1 MTVGRRL
8 PCFAFALVLVL
19 AAACSDEP
27 AGDPRARDA
36 VIEAVRAIG
45 DPEPATMELSLPY
58 ADAEDLVQLSIGV
71 RPEIA
76 EVMEGARITVSNDW
90 AADPLEAHFV
100 LKVELDAGA
109 VEARQIEDDLYL
121 RGDVEALAD
130 SFGADPRPLVRTLSR
145 EPGLRPLVRP
155 VLRGE
160 WIHVYGAGDL
170 LPGASGDGGSERTEQ
185 AAAAY
190 AEAIG
195 DSADVTTGGTDRA
208 GDKYHVEFE
217 LREFA
222 GAFFEAAEGLVP
234 EPPEGALD
242 DAPDAT
248 VAADVWVE
256 DGVMR
261 RLEFDAAHL
270 VDISRPGSAI
280 DRDPVIV
287 RFDVRPFDPNELR
300 APKAAA
306 KVHAREVF
314 RLIAAA
320 QLGA

>member
-1 MTVGRRL
+1 MSRRS
-8 PCFAFALVLVL
+8 PCFSFALVLVL
-19 AAACSDEP
+19 TAGCSDEP
-27 AGDPRARDA
+27 AGDPRARAA
-36 VIEAVRAIG
+36 VVEAVRSMG

-58 ADAEDLVQLSIGV
+58 ADADDLVQLSIGV
-71 RPEIA
+71 RPENA
-76 EVMEGARITVSNDW
+76 EVMESARFTLKNDW
-90 AADPLEAHFV
+90 ATDPLEAHFEMK
-100 LKVELDAGA
+100 LELAAGS
-109 VEARQIEDDLYL
+109 VEARQIEDDVYL
-121 RGDVEALAD
+121 RGDVAALAD
-130 SFGADPRPLVRTLSR
+130 SLGADTRPLVRTLSR
-145 EPGLRPLVRP
+145 EAGLRSLVRP
-155 VLRGE
+155 VLRGK
-160 WIHVYGAGDL
+160 WIHVFGAGDL
-170 LPGASGDGGSERTEQ
+170 LPAASGSGSSERSEQ
-185 AAAAY
+185 AAAAF

-195 DSADVTTGGTDRA
+195 DSADVTADGSDRA

-234 EPPEGALD
+234 PPPEGALD

-256 DGVMR
+256 DGLMR

-287 RFDVRPFDPNELR
+287 RFDVRPFDPDELR

-306 KVHAREVF
+306 KVHARVLF

-320 QLGA
+320 QAGAQT